1 MYKKLLEKIKEFDN
15 ISIFRHERPD
25 GDCAFSSYAFAQ
37 FIKDNFDDKK
47 VKLCGEDE
55 YDLLPINDKVTN
67 KFISESLAIVLD
79 TASVDRIDD
88 GRFITSQYLI
98 KIDHHPANDNFGD
111 FNIVD
116 SGASSTSQI
125 LAEIFFSKEFSDYE
139 ISNKVCN
146 YLYSG
151 IVTDTINFRTSNT
164 TSKTLLYASKLIEQ
178 GDLKVSGIVESLMDL
193 DIETYSKVTK
203 LRESLVIDKQFGYI
217 KLDKKTLN
225 NIGFTPVEAKNQIN
239 EIGHISDL
247 NIWALAVENGDG
259 WDCSLRSKRPYII
272 NKIAQKYGGG
282 GHNNASAVKQISSQ
296 NLTFLL
302 EELADL
308 STKK

>member
-302 EELADL
+302 EELTDL

>member
-116 SGASSTSQI
+116 PGASSTSQI